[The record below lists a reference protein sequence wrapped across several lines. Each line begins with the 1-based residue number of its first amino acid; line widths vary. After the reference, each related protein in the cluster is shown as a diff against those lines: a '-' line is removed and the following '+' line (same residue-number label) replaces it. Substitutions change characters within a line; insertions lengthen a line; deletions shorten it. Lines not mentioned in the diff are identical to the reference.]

1 MSPLR
6 FFLLCLLSLV
16 AFLAHLSSV
25 VILGVACCTIALLDF
40 VRDRRIPGLIV
51 KLAWLASPALLMAG
65 LLKNTATAKTIEW
78 SSLDGKLIKLLSPV
92 RSYSMAVDV
101 GVFLVLLVCALAIR
115 IQCKVH
121 SVAVASLVFFALYLI
136 TPDAISEVSAID
148 ARYVMPVYLLL
159 LLSIEPRWGRWQKAA
174 LAVALAAMAIRTGS
188 ITANWLTISQ
198 RSEQLLAMGNIL
210 PDGARIYVLKP
221 SLDLSAKSRRGD
233 IHVIQLWSVSHD
245 AELSNLFAFRGAQP
259 LVFRQP
265 PCNDSKWIKCLASY
279 DYIWTYDPPASLQQ
293 DILRIATPAAIWEKV
308 TLWRVNRKSASST
321 DSRPDSGLP

>member
-1 MSPLR
+1 
-6 FFLLCLLSLV
+6 
-16 AFLAHLSSV
+16 
-25 VILGVACCTIALLDF
+25 
-40 VRDRRIPGLIV
+40 
-51 KLAWLASPALLMAG
+51 
-65 LLKNTATAKTIEW
+65 
-78 SSLDGKLIKLLSPV
+78 
-92 RSYSMAVDV
+92 
-101 GVFLVLLVCALAIR
+101 
-115 IQCKVH
+115 
-121 SVAVASLVFFALYLI
+121 
-136 TPDAISEVSAID
+136 
-148 ARYVMPVYLLL
+148 MPVYLLL